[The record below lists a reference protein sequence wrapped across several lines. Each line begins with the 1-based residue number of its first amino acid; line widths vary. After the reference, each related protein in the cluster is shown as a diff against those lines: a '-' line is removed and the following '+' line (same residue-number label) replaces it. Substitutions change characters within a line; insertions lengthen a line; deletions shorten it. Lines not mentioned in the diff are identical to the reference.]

1 MLLILFM
8 FIICMCSLIF
18 QTNRLSTEHP
28 MFAPSDRGVGWSRGG
43 RALRYVGS
51 RMAYSN
57 PRKDRNVYQGCFK
70 LCMHNICVPYLY
82 YIMYLYVFFN
92 LFQASH
98 ISSFGAKKNLPTW
111 FSVRWKQYT
120 LLGRLWVGSF
130 HCGMDVGRFVHGADS
145 RSIPSAIMCHLR
157 VK

>member
-1 MLLILFM
+1 MDNYNYPKLMAPYPTLHPKLMERTYIYICGIIVIIIYLFIFFYLLLLLLLLLILFM

-82 YIMYLYVFFN
+82 YIMYLYNFF
-92 LFQASH
+92 
-98 ISSFGAKKNLPTW
+98 
-111 FSVRWKQYT
+111 
-120 LLGRLWVGSF
+120 
-130 HCGMDVGRFVHGADS
+130 
-145 RSIPSAIMCHLR
+145 
-157 VK
+157 